1 MSRADSDHETLFF
14 RNFELYEKAKLR
26 GEDASRFAVIA
37 LAQIHHKSGV
47 SAAEDR
53 DANVR
58 AMHEWSGPL
67 FTEAQIRGMYDQL
80 RKDAGL
86 E

>member
-1 MSRADSDHETLFF
+1 MSAESDHERFL
-14 RNFELYEKAKLR
+14 RRWEPYEVAKQR
-26 GEDASRFAVIA
+26 GENVTDLAVMVLSEIR
-37 LAQIHHKSGV
+37 HKSGV
-47 SAAEDR
+47 SAVKDR

-58 AMHEWSGPL
+58 AMHGLMGPL
-67 FTEAQIRGMYDQL
+67 FTEAQIRDMYDQL